1 MRLTLRAERRDV
13 WVARGKVKG
22 DPPPGAKD
30 SGPILIYGKEP
41 PPPVAQQPL
50 VAVQHGS
57 GWDGLFDRLGEYVG
71 RQVIPD
77 DSVSPPTRF
86 LYYRLRRDRST
97 DPGDEE
103 AVMKKVSE
111 QTGLTFAR
119 ERRDVR
125 VLWVEKAE

>member
-1 MRLTLRAERRDV
+1 M
-13 WVARGKVKG
+13 
-22 DPPPGAKD
+22 
-30 SGPILIYGKEP
+30 
-41 PPPVAQQPL
+41 AQQPP

-71 RQVIPD
+71 RQVIAD
-77 DSVSPPTRF
+77 DAVSPPSRF
-86 LYYRLRRDRST
+86 VYYRLRRDRST

-125 VLWVEKAE
+125 MLWVEKAE